1 MGNAKRQ
8 SRMNDAIV
16 ILLVLIAYVSRFFAM
31 HCQDNGC
38 HELGLALSLLRAFIY
53 TGLFVA
59 WGVSVCHR
67 IIQKQVRQ
75 YMIAVALLA
84 VFWMVVRTL
93 KFHFVTEPNVLRYL
107 WYSYYIPNILIPL
120 NALFVALYVGK
131 PENYR
136 IPRRAMALHI
146 LALAL
151 ILFVLTND
159 LHQLVFAF
167 PSNAVVFT
175 DKDYDYNIGF
185 VLVFVYRVVIILA
198 ALGILIYKQRN
209 KNLRKILIIPL
220 IPLAFNAIYS
230 LLYAFEFPWLR
241 TVFGDMTVM
250 ECVLNILFLECCIR
264 CGLIRSNTGYD
275 KLFHCSGL
283 RVIITDKN
291 FNTLLASDNSSVPT
305 AEQMRQTE
313 KEPVALEGGLR
324 LSGAP
329 ISTGYV
335 LWEEVSELREVLAEL
350 EAVSDYLAGKRKVHE
365 KEHETNLERQKA
377 VERNRLYNKVMT
389 KTYPQIQTYA
399 ELTEQLD
406 QTDDPEEIR
415 RISAQIAVVCA
426 YIKRRDNLIF
436 LDESKEQNS
445 RSEMKF
451 ALEEV
456 INAIRLCGVTCECSV
471 DITNAV
477 SFGEVAYL
485 FEAFYAVV
493 TACLDSLSML
503 LVYVNEVN
511 GSAVLTL
518 RLVTNRDI
526 SDLMPD
532 CAEAYW
538 DEDCWVVTVKK
549 QMGGVSR

>member
-1 MGNAKRQ
+1 
-8 SRMNDAIV
+8 
-16 ILLVLIAYVSRFFAM
+16 
-31 HCQDNGC
+31 
-38 HELGLALSLLRAFIY
+38 
-53 TGLFVA
+53 
-59 WGVSVCHR
+59 
-67 IIQKQVRQ
+67 
-75 YMIAVALLA
+75 MIAVALLA

-230 LLYAFEFPWLR
+230 LLYAFEFPWLH

-335 LWEEVSELREVLAEL
+335 LWEEDVSELREVLAEL

-365 KEHETNLERQKA
+365 KEHETNLERQKQWK
-377 VERNRLYNKVMT
+377 ET
-389 KTYPQIQTYA
+389 
-399 ELTEQLD
+399 
-406 QTDDPEEIR
+406 
-415 RISAQIAVVCA
+415 A
-426 YIKRRDNLIF
+426 YI
-436 LDESKEQNS
+436 
-445 RSEMKF
+445 
-451 ALEEV
+451 
-456 INAIRLCGVTCECSV
+456 IR
-471 DITNAV
+471 
-477 SFGEVAYL
+477 
-485 FEAFYAVV
+485 
-493 TACLDSLSML
+493 
-503 LVYVNEVN
+503 
-511 GSAVLTL
+511 
-518 RLVTNRDI
+518 
-526 SDLMPD
+526 
-532 CAEAYW
+532 
-538 DEDCWVVTVKK
+538 
-549 QMGGVSR
+549 